1 MRVDWYGAL
10 MDTTLN
16 PAQTDARHAVFARVD
31 EELANVY
38 EQLARADEQIAG
50 MQEQLSKSERHPSD
64 HPQARVN
71 TFRPAVP
78 GKRASPGGR
87 AVRGLTGLILTAC
100 IGAAAIVWQSSPYG
114 DTARRIVARWAPQ
127 LVATSSLPPEN
138 RGVSAQP
145 SPPVVQAVAANTASP
160 QPAPLARTAA
170 EDVAPTA
177 AVLSPEL
184 TQLLQSMARD
194 LVTVGQGIE
203 QLKASQEQ
211 MTRDNASI
219 AEQLKANQEQ
229 MARLSAKVSE
239 QNPRPRTSTPPP
251 RLAAAPARKPAPA
264 LPSRQDTARPQATTQ
279 QVR

>member
-1 MRVDWYGAL
+1 

-16 PAQTDARHAVFARVD
+16 PAQTDTRHAVFARVD

-50 MQEQLSKSERHPSD
+50 MQEQLSRSERNPSD

-78 GKRASPGGR
+78 GKRASRGGR

-100 IGAAAIVWQSSPYG
+100 IGAAAIVWQSSYG
-114 DTARRIVARWAPQ
+114 DTAKRIVTRWAPQ
-127 LVATSSLPPEN
+127 LVATSSLPLEN
-138 RGVSAQP
+138 QGFSAQP
-145 SPPVVQAVAANTASP
+145 SPPAVQPAAAMTASP
-160 QPAPLARTAA
+160 PPAPPARTAA

-177 AVLSPEL
+177 ATLSPEL
-184 TQLLQSMARD
+184 TQLLQSMAHD
-194 LVTVGQGIE
+194 LATVGQGIE
-203 QLKASQEQ
+203 QLKVSQEQ

-239 QNPRPRTSTPPP
+239 QNPRPRISTPPP
-251 RLAAAPARKPAPA
+251 RLAAAPARKPVPAP
-264 LPSRQDTARPQATTQ
+264 PSRQDTARPQATTQ